1 MKYLFVLLFSSS
13 LFAQLQKGQDINGE
27 SAGDYFGENTT
38 INGNGT
44 VIAGFSVY
52 NSSSAGHVRA
62 YQYTPTGST
71 SWTQMGSDI
80 DGEASNDS
88 GNIRNGSNNISLNYA
103 GNILA
108 FGTERNDGGGTDAGS
123 VRVFQFT
130 NNAWAQMGSDINGEN
145 AGDYFGNSLGLSDDG
160 LTLVVA
166 ADQYGGSN
174 IGAVYVYE
182 YSTSGEWI
190 QKGSRLVGENT
201 NDYKLGNH
209 VSINNEGSIIA
220 ASSRGAESSKGE
232 VKIYKYDQSA
242 TSSWTQLGSDILGEA
257 ANDNS
262 GDNFSLSGDGYRIA
276 IGALGNDGGGSG
288 SGHVRVYDHTPS
300 GTASW
305 TQMGVDIDGE
315 STSDYFGDSVS
326 LSSDGLT
333 LAVGA
338 RTNEG
343 GGSSRGSVRVFK
355 YNRPSGSWTQFG
367 SDIDGEA
374 NNDYSGE
381 SVSLSKDGTIVVI
394 GACLNDGGGTNSGQ
408 LRVYDF
414 LPIVTL
420 SEADIDNIVINSD
433 TVTITATFSEA
444 MTASPTVSITG
455 LVTNTPMISSY
466 VTYTGAENT
475 EIDYLFSTTGG
486 TGGSQRGQLIVI
498 GSQPG
503 MLSKIRTNAIGG
515 VSGSQLINGIAGSSL
530 KIREYVNDL
539 DSNYSNGVH
548 ALSGT
553 ILGTASSPTILNY
566 EFGSY
571 YPTVEFVFPEGI
583 VLQANTRYVV
593 EIITPSGVGAYVK
606 HNSGNSNANPN
617 GRAYEIDGI
626 NLSSDKDYPIQ
637 VYLKKDL
644 TSWAYSWVVSQTN
657 SGLVWA
663 TVSGTDL
670 LGSAYSG
677 TDSVSFVIDNVLPQV
692 STSNIHHDNLTV
704 SLTFNEAVFT
714 SLTSGQGSQILT
726 GDDFQLSISGNT
738 SVTLSSSSPTSIA
751 LNNSTYALKIPLSG
765 IATGQETLTITIP
778 SNSIYD
784 LAGNT
789 MSSTVINISLNNNL
803 LVYYDFSNPNSY
815 NGQATSSSNKTIN
828 DLSGNSYTG
837 TVEGVDH
844 VYYDSYE
851 DAMYFNG
858 NQTRDGKGIAISGLN
873 YVSGASD
880 EINEMTIVAR
890 VKSKPQASAA
900 TNDQRIVFSFDRSSN
915 FRFGIGSGA
924 INSASGKLAFQFT
937 TSDATF
943 DTYAVSQTTDLR
955 DGMWHDIAVTF
966 KANEAG
972 GLKYYVDGILVNYHS
987 GTFAPISNQ
996 TDDETP
1002 RFGYVG
1008 NGSDA
1013 SSAGGTTNPDDL
1025 FYGHI
1030 QIVKYYNRVLS
1041 ATELSIPDTSPPGV
1055 LLTDSDSDNLVNDS
1069 NTVTITATFNE
1080 AMSSSPTISI
1090 TNEVSNAVM
1099 TVSTTNNIWYYLW
1112 NVSSSYTGLATATV
1126 SGTDLS
1132 GNYYSGTESI
1142 TFDVDNT
1149 GPTVSLTT
1157 SHPDF
1162 IVSNVDT
1169 GTMTA
1174 TFNESLSTTPTVY
1187 ITGLMSNTLMTA
1199 TSTPAI
1205 WSFSWDVPSLSEG
1218 GSDGTY
1224 SVSISASDT
1233 IGNLATQTNSLTFT
1247 IDNTPP
1253 KISSASINTSQDLIT
1268 INFTESIYTDY
1279 INSSASGS
1287 INVNDFVYSISG
1299 SASAS
1304 LSSLTPTSIEVNG
1317 TEVKLGIGLSG
1328 LSNGNEIIS
1337 VNTASSNA
1345 IYDVAGNTVTTTQ
1358 ASNTVGLTNIL
1369 PNIQSVSISS
1379 DNATTTIV
1387 FSEPISGNPSS
1398 VTSLEVGDFEFT
1410 LSGGSGTLSST
1421 TPTSITTGT
1430 STNSYILGISF
1441 STIPNGSETLTIKP
1455 VSNSIYD
1462 NSGAQVNLSLTQTNT
1477 LSPNDKAPPT
1487 IESSTIEDKN
1497 VYVDLV
1503 FSEGTYTADASS
1515 TTSLASSTLSLTQ
1528 TGGASFTLSISSI
1541 KKANNTEE
1549 SSAGSLTGEET
1560 TIRVFLNTGTTSP
1573 SGSEV
1578 FTITATNS
1586 SSIYDVY
1593 GNGMLV
1599 SQSNNS
1605 FTLNP
1610 PVSGPPSTSLSTIEV
1625 DPNGL
1630 VVLPSIIEA
1639 LPTVST
1645 VVNNTSS
1652 SSPTSSFVTAVLN
1665 NAKFATV
1672 TVQTKDSLGQ
1682 DFNQGGA
1689 SVKIFANGLKELA
1702 VTDNNN
1708 GTYSATYSPTTIDES
1723 KVNIVFTFSLYS
1735 VGALQ
1740 KTTLLLYRDSDND
1753 GVADEFDTCLYT
1765 PLGAPVNAEGCAKSQ
1780 TDFDNDGV
1788 FDDIDFCPFTP
1799 TGEKVDDRGC
1809 SESERDTDG
1818 DGVFDDK
1825 DNCVEKANPQQEDK
1839 DSDGIGDI
1847 CDTNNPLPVL
1857 TTTQITFV
1865 QLPDNG
1871 ELIGTLI
1878 ATDPEGETL
1887 TFSLDPSSKFGGL
1900 IRVTTNGE
1908 VFADSGSLLDFTSQ
1922 YNGSSLEVIIDDG
1935 ENQLKTS
1942 VMVVIEDKPR
1952 PPEIYLTLFITPED
1966 VQQGHL
1972 VGILE
1977 AVDPMGGPIIS
1988 LTFSNPSG
1996 VLEMITTPEGINEIR
2011 LTGPLDFEDQEQH
2024 EITITAVGEEL
2035 TGVVNEFLDVVDI
2048 PNARYTAR
2056 FSLGVFPVENQNLGA
2071 KVGYRR
2077 YFNPYNKGVGK
2088 WKIKKKIAGG
2098 ADRALFQIKTKS
2110 GSTDDELKSPIDENE
2125 EYLAFITPPDFYN
2138 PQDHNKDNVYEVEV
2152 EFENSEDGAIEVP
2165 VVVTQTQIKV
2175 PEGSLIAI
2183 ELQSTPALPTDD
2195 IDADGVPD
2203 IIDNSPL
2210 VSNPDQV
2217 DEDGDGEGDVSDDA
2231 DHDGVWNPYDICIDT
2246 PLDKVVNMEGCVL
2259 FFLPGQNFSISKTE
2273 KCAGAN
2279 QINLNI
2285 QDTSVTYN
2293 INVSGAVNSTQS
2305 FSSSNWTL
2313 DNLSAGD
2320 YDVCVTVNGVA
2331 ASMFERCFSVTIKEP
2346 QPLSVFA
2353 MTNLLENTIS
2363 YNLTGGSTYNITHN
2377 GVTTQTSKS
2386 THSLSLKKGMNRVTI
2401 STGIECQGLFEA
2413 SYLNSYEVKVS
2424 PNPFSEQV
2432 RIYVGGQDR
2441 DISVEVFATDGR
2453 LIHFEQCIL
2462 DNFNRSLDINTTEFN
2477 QGTYYIKVKGD
2488 NTNQSFKAIKY

>member
-1 MKYLFVLLFSSS
+1 
-13 LFAQLQKGQDINGE
+13 
-27 SAGDYFGENTT
+27 
-38 INGNGT
+38 
-44 VIAGFSVY
+44 
-52 NSSSAGHVRA
+52 
-62 YQYTPTGST
+62 
-71 SWTQMGSDI
+71 
-80 DGEASNDS
+80 
-88 GNIRNGSNNISLNYA
+88 
-103 GNILA
+103 
-108 FGTERNDGGGTDAGS
+108 
-123 VRVFQFT
+123 
-130 NNAWAQMGSDINGEN
+130 
-145 AGDYFGNSLGLSDDG
+145 
-160 LTLVVA
+160 
-166 ADQYGGSN
+166 
-174 IGAVYVYE
+174 
-182 YSTSGEWI
+182 
-190 QKGSRLVGENT
+190 
-201 NDYKLGNH
+201 
-209 VSINNEGSIIA
+209 
-220 ASSRGAESSKGE
+220 
-232 VKIYKYDQSA
+232 
-242 TSSWTQLGSDILGEA
+242 
-257 ANDNS
+257 
-262 GDNFSLSGDGYRIA
+262 
-276 IGALGNDGGGSG
+276 
-288 SGHVRVYDHTPS
+288 
-300 GTASW
+300 
-305 TQMGVDIDGE
+305 
-315 STSDYFGDSVS
+315 
-326 LSSDGLT
+326 
-333 LAVGA
+333 
-338 RTNEG
+338 
-343 GGSSRGSVRVFK
+343 
-355 YNRPSGSWTQFG
+355 
-367 SDIDGEA
+367 
-374 NNDYSGE
+374 
-381 SVSLSKDGTIVVI
+381 
-394 GACLNDGGGTNSGQ
+394 
-408 LRVYDF
+408 
-414 LPIVTL
+414 
-420 SEADIDNIVINSD
+420 
-433 TVTITATFSEA
+433 
-444 MTASPTVSITG
+444 
-455 LVTNTPMISSY
+455 
-466 VTYTGAENT
+466 
-475 EIDYLFSTTGG
+475 
-486 TGGSQRGQLIVI
+486 
-498 GSQPG
+498 
-503 MLSKIRTNAIGG
+503 
-515 VSGSQLINGIAGSSL
+515 
-530 KIREYVNDL
+530 
-539 DSNYSNGVH
+539 
-548 ALSGT
+548 
-553 ILGTASSPTILNY
+553 
-566 EFGSY
+566 
-571 YPTVEFVFPEGI
+571 
-583 VLQANTRYVV
+583 
-593 EIITPSGVGAYVK
+593 
-606 HNSGNSNANPN
+606 
-617 GRAYEIDGI
+617 
-626 NLSSDKDYPIQ
+626 
-637 VYLKKDL
+637 
-644 TSWAYSWVVSQTN
+644 
-657 SGLVWA
+657 
-663 TVSGTDL
+663 
-670 LGSAYSG
+670 
-677 TDSVSFVIDNVLPQV
+677 
-692 STSNIHHDNLTV
+692 
-704 SLTFNEAVFT
+704 
-714 SLTSGQGSQILT
+714 
-726 GDDFQLSISGNT
+726 
-738 SVTLSSSSPTSIA
+738 
-751 LNNSTYALKIPLSG
+751 
-765 IATGQETLTITIP
+765 
-778 SNSIYD
+778 
-784 LAGNT
+784 
-789 MSSTVINISLNNNL
+789 
-803 LVYYDFSNPNSY
+803 
-815 NGQATSSSNKTIN
+815 
-828 DLSGNSYTG
+828 
-837 TVEGVDH
+837 
-844 VYYDSYE
+844 
-851 DAMYFNG
+851 
-858 NQTRDGKGIAISGLN
+858 
-873 YVSGASD
+873 
-880 EINEMTIVAR
+880 
-890 VKSKPQASAA
+890 
-900 TNDQRIVFSFDRSSN
+900 
-915 FRFGIGSGA
+915 
-924 INSASGKLAFQFT
+924 
-937 TSDATF
+937 
-943 DTYAVSQTTDLR
+943 
-955 DGMWHDIAVTF
+955 
-966 KANEAG
+966 
-972 GLKYYVDGILVNYHS
+972 
-987 GTFAPISNQ
+987 
-996 TDDETP
+996 
-1002 RFGYVG
+1002 
-1008 NGSDA
+1008 
-1013 SSAGGTTNPDDL
+1013 
-1025 FYGHI
+1025 
-1030 QIVKYYNRVLS
+1030 
-1041 ATELSIPDTSPPGV
+1041 
-1055 LLTDSDSDNLVNDS
+1055 
-1069 NTVTITATFNE
+1069 
-1080 AMSSSPTISI
+1080 
-1090 TNEVSNAVM
+1090 
-1099 TVSTTNNIWYYLW
+1099 
-1112 NVSSSYTGLATATV
+1112 
-1126 SGTDLS
+1126 
-1132 GNYYSGTESI
+1132 
-1142 TFDVDNT
+1142 
-1149 GPTVSLTT
+1149 
-1157 SHPDF
+1157 
-1162 IVSNVDT
+1162 
-1169 GTMTA
+1169 
-1174 TFNESLSTTPTVY
+1174 
-1187 ITGLMSNTLMTA
+1187 
-1199 TSTPAI
+1199 
-1205 WSFSWDVPSLSEG
+1205 
-1218 GSDGTY
+1218 
-1224 SVSISASDT
+1224 
-1233 IGNLATQTNSLTFT
+1233 
-1247 IDNTPP
+1247 
-1253 KISSASINTSQDLIT
+1253 
-1268 INFTESIYTDY
+1268 
-1279 INSSASGS
+1279 
-1287 INVNDFVYSISG
+1287 
-1299 SASAS
+1299 
-1304 LSSLTPTSIEVNG
+1304 
-1317 TEVKLGIGLSG
+1317 
-1328 LSNGNEIIS
+1328 
-1337 VNTASSNA
+1337 
-1345 IYDVAGNTVTTTQ
+1345 
-1358 ASNTVGLTNIL
+1358 
-1369 PNIQSVSISS
+1369 
-1379 DNATTTIV
+1379 
-1387 FSEPISGNPSS
+1387 
-1398 VTSLEVGDFEFT
+1398 
-1410 LSGGSGTLSST
+1410 
-1421 TPTSITTGT
+1421 
-1430 STNSYILGISF
+1430 
-1441 STIPNGSETLTIKP
+1441 
-1455 VSNSIYD
+1455 
-1462 NSGAQVNLSLTQTNT
+1462 
-1477 LSPNDKAPPT
+1477 
-1487 IESSTIEDKN
+1487 
-1497 VYVDLV
+1497 
-1503 FSEGTYTADASS
+1503 
-1515 TTSLASSTLSLTQ
+1515 
-1528 TGGASFTLSISSI
+1528 
-1541 KKANNTEE
+1541 
-1549 SSAGSLTGEET
+1549 
-1560 TIRVFLNTGTTSP
+1560 
-1573 SGSEV
+1573 
-1578 FTITATNS
+1578 
-1586 SSIYDVY
+1586 
-1593 GNGMLV
+1593 
-1599 SQSNNS
+1599 
-1605 FTLNP
+1605 
-1610 PVSGPPSTSLSTIEV
+1610 
-1625 DPNGL
+1625 
-1630 VVLPSIIEA
+1630 
-1639 LPTVST
+1639 
-1645 VVNNTSS
+1645 VNNTSS